1 MKRSG
6 FVIHAPYDFKRYFQK
21 NKRFVVMFAAL
32 VAGMC
37 LGALFVRWQNAGHAA
52 QIDQLV
58 AGYLSQRGSQ
68 NFFQTLFFSFL
79 SAFWFVALAFCS
91 GLFVFGAPVTVLI
104 ALFKGLGFGLY
115 SGYLYAAHGLQG
127 VAFSALILVPSG
139 LISSLAVLVGC
150 KEAYAFSTKLF
161 GAFRQTPVRW
171 QPREELR
178 RYGMQFGLVLCL
190 LLVSALVDS
199 VMTLLFLHF
208 FNFNH

>member
-6 FVIHAPYDFKRYFQK
+6 FVIHASYDFKRYFQK
-21 NKRFVVMFAAL
+21 NKRFMVMVAAL

-37 LGALFVRWQNAGHAA
+37 LGALFVRWQGAGHAV
-52 QIDQLV
+52 QIDQLF
-58 AGYLSQRGSQ
+58 AGYVSRREAQHFL
-68 NFFQTLFFSFL
+68 QTLLFSFL

-91 GLFVFGAPVTVLI
+91 GMFVFGAPVTVLI

-127 VAFSALILVPSG
+127 VAFSALLLVPSG

-150 KEAYAFSTKLF
+150 KEAYTFSSKLF
-161 GAFRQTPVRW
+161 GVFRESPVRW
-171 QPREELR
+171 QPKEELR
-178 RYGMQFGLVLCL
+178 RYGMQFGLILCL

-199 VMTLLFLHF
+199 VMTILFLHF
-208 FNFNH
+208 FSF